1 MKLVAVSL
9 FSILVFLLLVFPI
22 KADFNLKGSYNDT
35 GILFTPPL
43 PPHHL
48 SQTFTASHANLHA
61 IEVMVKSAAASS
73 QGQFTLNL
81 FNADSHLVAS
91 SSALVSLTQH
101 KAFFPFSFSPLSD
114 SKGQMYTFS
123 LNFYPIPGTSPLVV
137 NRSRYNAYQ
146 SGTLNT
152 DAFPVDSDLVF
163 RTYYLRPGSFFSLVK
178 DNLIFKT
185 SSDPLFFGLY
195 LFFIITLGLYISY
208 RLNHDR

>member
-1 MKLVAVSL
+1 MKLLLSL
-9 FSILVFLLLVFPI
+9 AFLVFYLNPVQ
-22 KADFNLKGSYNDT
+22 AHAWFNLKGSYNDT
-35 GILFTPPL
+35 GVIFTPPL
-43 PPHHL
+43 PPHQL
-48 SQTFTASHANLHA
+48 SQSFTASHANLHA

-101 KAFFPFSFSPLSD
+101 KAFLPFSFPPLSD
-114 SKGQMYTFS
+114 SKGQMYTFN
-123 LNFYPIPGTSPLVV
+123 LNFHPIPGTSPLVV

-152 DAFPVDSDLVF
+152 DASPVDSDLVF
-163 RTYYLRPGSFFSLVK
+163 RTYYLRPGSFFSLVI

-195 LFFIITLGLYISY
+195 LIFIITLGLYISY
-208 RLNHDR
+208 RLNHDH